1 MLFEHI
7 LFSMTPLS
15 FFKNTRIE
23 ISLELWS
30 IYFWWV
36 DGMFWV
42 TPGVEVSL
50 YMWAYMILIM
60 GA

>member
-1 MLFEHI
+1 
-7 LFSMTPLS
+7 MTPLS
-15 FFKNTRIE
+15 FCKNTRSE

-36 DGMFWV
+36 DGTFCV

-50 YMWAYMILIM
+50 YMWVYVISIM